1 MEKAICH
8 NEDYTKVDIPEQ
20 AFLSLIA
27 RPLSALLE
35 KTAGLSEGVKT
46 LFLGIYPLLRD
57 GAQWSS
63 VQLFQHCTEDPVL
76 GTIVK
81 SRTNIIR
88 YLDILTEIGFLK
100 KEGERKITY
109 ALGDS
114 NLKELRLIEQV
125 CHNPK
130 FRNILE
136 ENYIFIHIIT
146 CVLARL
152 VRPLFPED
160 MGDAVF
166 GLASVLIQAGVKLA
180 AKELEPRHVLD
191 HPCPQCIYPFQP
203 ANQPANDLPLEAQVK
218 QFISIRPEGVL
229 KSEILDFFDILEH
242 SESEI
247 SQVIQDLINQGETRI
262 YAGRYIL
269 NT

>member
-1 MEKAICH
+1 MEKEICH
-8 NEDYTKVDIPEQ
+8 NEDYTKVDIPETE
-20 AFLSLIA
+20 FLSLIA
-27 RPLSALLE
+27 RPLSDLLE
-35 KTAGLSEGVKT
+35 NTAGLSESVKT

-76 GTIVK
+76 GPIVK

-88 YLDILTEIGFLK
+88 YLDILTEIGFLR

-109 ALGDS
+109 SLGDP
-114 NLKELRLIEQV
+114 NLKELRLLEQV

-130 FRNILE
+130 FRSILE

-160 MGDAVF
+160 AGDMVF
-166 GLASVLIQAGVKLA
+166 NLASMLIQAGVKFA
-180 AKELEPRHVLD
+180 AKDLEPRHVLD
-191 HPCPQCIYPFQP
+191 QQCPKCIYPFQP
-203 ANQPANDLPLEAQVK
+203 ANQPANNLPLDAQVK
-218 QFISIRPEGVL
+218 QFIGIRPEGVL
-229 KSEILDFFDILEH
+229 KSEIVDFFEILEH
-242 SESEI
+242 SEGEI
-247 SQVIQDLINQGETRI
+247 SQIIQDLINQGETRI
-262 YAGRYIL
+262 NAGRYIM